1 MVMGNVAPHEHREI
15 ALVLGGIK
23 PLATVEHD
31 KDPEQYVQA
40 ILLGLAGM
48 LRYEVAPTADCP
60 NGEVVF
66 SLPRNA
72 ERIKQYRW
80 TLTHGVDEYGL
91 KGYHRA
97 MGRLFGY
104 SPEDIEAF
112 IEAEIHCNCT
122 KCKGA

>member
-1 MVMGNVAPHEHREI
+1 MTGMVAPHEHQEI
-15 ALVLGGIK
+15 ALVLGGVK

-66 SLPRNA
+66 SLPSNGGLIP
-72 ERIKQYRW
+72 EYRY
-80 TLTHGVDEYGL
+80 LVLCGVEEHGLRE
-91 KGYHRA
+91 YHRK
-97 MGRLFGY
+97 MGRMFGY
-104 SPEDIEAF
+104 APEDIEAF
-112 IEAEIHCNCT
+112 IAAEIDWRIVWEAALT
-122 KCKGA
+122 